1 MKRLLSGSVCALGL
15 AVAHALGAP
24 AAAQSGGLPGGASSL
39 NETHGDWT
47 VICAVVE
54 AETRCL
60 VSQNQTD
67 GQSGQRVLT
76 LELVPAADGGA
87 EGVLVLP
94 FGLALAAGAG
104 LAVDEKPLAEA
115 ALPFS
120 TCLPIGCLVP
130 LDLGQEQLAALKTGE
145 ALAVATQANDGGRP
159 VDFSI
164 SLKGFTSA
172 LERAAGLLGR

>member
-1 MKRLLSGSVCALGL
+1 MRKTSSLFALAPLLLALS
-15 AVAHALGAP
+15 AP

-60 VSQNQTD
+60 ISQNQTD
-67 GQSGQRVLT
+67 GQSGQRLLT

-94 FGLALAAGAG
+94 FGLALMAGAG
-104 LAVDEKPLAEA
+104 LAVDETPLAAA

-120 TCLPIGCLVP
+120 TCLPLGCLVP
-130 LDLGQEQLAALKTGE
+130 LDLAAEQLAALKAGQ
-145 ALAVATQANDGGRP
+145 ALAIATHANEGGQEI
-159 VDFSI
+159 VFSV

-172 LERAAGLLGR
+172 LDRAAGLLGR